1 MFNTI
6 FDTSA
11 TGLDIKSALLAAGAA
26 LILGLALA
34 ITHQK
39 TSQTTKG
46 FLVTLATLPLLVM
59 AVMIMINGNL
69 GTSIAILGAFSL
81 IRFRSLQGRAKDLL
95 AIFFA
100 MMIGLACGMGHI
112 LFGTVITII
121 AIIAIILFTYT
132 RFLEPDSHERVLK
145 VVIPEDLDYDEV
157 FTDIFKKYTSRHR
170 LVKMK
175 TMNMG
180 SLYKLTYDV
189 KIKRGVKEKEFLD
202 EIRVKN
208 CNLKVLLSEC
218 YAVNRRRLCGRI
230 RNGERRKPL
239 RRI

>member
-11 TGLDIKSALLAAGAA
+11 SGLDIKTALIAAGAA
-26 LILGLALA
+26 LLLGVALA

-46 FLVTLATLPLLVM
+46 FLITLATLPLLVM
-59 AVMIMINGNL
+59 AVMIMINGSL

-81 IRFRSLQGRAKDLL
+81 IRFRSLQGKAKDLL

-121 AIIAIILFTYT
+121 AILAIILFTYT
-132 RFLEPDSHERVLK
+132 HFLEPDSHERVLK
-145 VVIPEDLDYDEV
+145 IVIPEDLDYDEV
-157 FTDIFKKYTSRHR
+157 FIETFKKYTSRHR

-189 KIKRGVKEKEFLD
+189 KLKQNIKEKDFLD

-208 CNLKVLLSEC
+208 CNLKVLLSEPC
-218 YAVNRRRLCGRI
+218 CEEEV
-230 RNGERRKPL
+230 
-239 RRI
+239 

>member
-6 FDTSA
+6 FDTTA
-11 TGLDIKSALLAAGAA
+11 TGLDVKTVLLAAGAA
-26 LILGLALA
+26 LLLGIALA
-34 ITHQK
+34 ITHMK
-39 TSQTTKG
+39 TSQTNKG

-69 GTSIAILGAFSL
+69 GTSIAILGSFSL
-81 IRFRSLQGRAKDLL
+81 IRFRSLQGKAKDLL

-112 LFGTVITII
+112 LFGTVITIVAI
-121 AIIAIILFTYT
+121 LAIIIFTYT
-132 RFLEPDSHERVLK
+132 HFLEPDRHERVLK
-145 VVIPEDLDYDEV
+145 VVIPEDLDYDDV
-157 FTDIFKKYTSRHR
+157 FADVFKKYTSRHR

-189 KIKRGVKEKEFLD
+189 KMKHGVKEKEFLD

-208 CNLKVLLSEC
+208 CNLKVLLSEPC
-218 YAVNRRRLCGRI
+218 CEEEV
-230 RNGERRKPL
+230 
-239 RRI
+239 

>member
-1 MFNTI
+1 MFNSI
-6 FDTSA
+6 FDASTS
-11 TGLDIKSALLAAGAA
+11 GLEIKTALIAAGVA
-26 LILGLALA
+26 IVLGLALA

-46 FLVTLATLPLLVM
+46 FLITLATLPLLVM

-112 LFGTVITII
+112 LFGAVITVI
-121 AIIAIILFTYT
+121 AIIVIVFFTFT
-132 RFLEPDSHERVLK
+132 HFLEPNSQERVLK
-145 VVIPEDLDYDEV
+145 IVIPEDLDYDEV
-157 FTDIFKKYTSRHR
+157 FEDIFKRYTSYHR
-170 LVKMK
+170 LVRMK

-180 SLYKLTYDV
+180 SLYKLTYEV
-189 KIKRGVKEKEFLD
+189 KLKHGVKEKAFLD
-202 EIRVKN
+202 DIRVKN
-208 CNLKVLLSEC
+208 MNLKVLLSEPC
-218 YAVNRRRLCGRI
+218 CEEEV
-230 RNGERRKPL
+230 
-239 RRI
+239 

>member
-208 CNLKVLLSEC
+208 CNLKVLLSEPC
-218 YAVNRRRLCGRI
+218 CEEEV
-230 RNGERRKPL
+230 
-239 RRI
+239 